1 MAVGDLLT
9 QWIGCWGLS
18 RQLSG
23 RADQDA
29 DDHGGDGKDG
39 APILHGDPEER
50 VPVDEHHRLPGL
62 RMEST
67 NGPVQP
73 FSGKPDRHRGT
84 AKPTAV
90 PRLA

>member
-1 MAVGDLLT
+1 
-9 QWIGCWGLS
+9 
-18 RQLSG
+18 
-23 RADQDA
+23 
-29 DDHGGDGKDG
+29 
-39 APILHGDPEER
+39 
-50 VPVDEHHRLPGL
+50 
-62 RMEST
+62 MEST